1 MKATDLCV
9 CAPMLTGPF
18 TGSGITTTAKKKEI
32 SLLFFSQRWIKADY
46 EVRTSLGIGNYR
58 IVLKNNVRPVSSLE
72 SSLKTSDFIENLQWA
87 MDLEEDMAERLVHLC
102 HPETLPQSIAD
113 DSRKRIEA
121 LLHTIGQDTQ
131 RHAKIVSDIVLE
143 MSGKQD
149 NG

>member
-1 MKATDLCV
+1 M
-9 CAPMLTGPF
+9 
-18 TGSGITTTAKKKEI
+18 
-32 SLLFFSQRWIKADY
+32 
-46 EVRTSLGIGNYR
+46 
-58 IVLKNNVRPVSSLE
+58 LKNHVRPVSSLE
-72 SSLKTSDFIENLQWA
+72 SSLNTSDFIENLRWA
-87 MDLEEDMAERLVHLC
+87 KDLEEDMAERLLHMC
-102 HPETLPQSIAD
+102 DPESLPQSIAE